1 MKRLNL
7 QIYEKF
13 VDSYARSEFKIRP
26 SDSDDLSRLFLKLV
40 RSEHL
45 EIYRVVLNHWSK
57 KLIIQQ
63 QLLAL
68 SRFSSFNNRIFRDPI
83 RTEWVD
89 DGRRTKF
96 VDYWVELH
104 DREFLLKTVLRV
116 IVVRYQKVRNFLN
129 KFLIWLPVY
138 SVCRQAR
145 SGMLMPK
152 CNSSKVEI
160 FSLYHQVEVL
170 MNLQAEQRQSLPFLI
185 ELQDHPKKYVILTRF
200 DIRRGWRT
208 SC

>member
-1 MKRLNL
+1 MNNRKWSYYALLFQILLKILKVKRLNL

-68 SRFSSFNNRIFRDPI
+68 SRFGSFNNRIFRDPI

-96 VDYWVELH
+96 VDYWW
-104 DREFLLKTVLRV
+104 FLLKNSFEGHCCSLP
-116 IVVRYQKVRNFLN
+116 KNA
-129 KFLIWLPVY
+129 KFL
-138 SVCRQAR
+138 
-145 SGMLMPK
+145 K
-152 CNSSKVEI
+152 
-160 FSLYHQVEVL
+160 
-170 MNLQAEQRQSLPFLI
+170 
-185 ELQDHPKKYVILTRF
+185 
-200 DIRRGWRT
+200 
-208 SC
+208 

>member
-13 VDSYARSEFKIRP
+13 VDSYAGSEFKIRP
-26 SDSDDLSRLFLKLV
+26 SDSDDHSRLFLKLV

-57 KLIIQQ
+57 KLLIQQ

-104 DREFLLKTVLRV
+104 DREFLLKNSFHCPKEWSFSCHEFP
-116 IVVRYQKVRNFLN
+116 IVTTCSDNVTTIFCWNILSRILLDAFRNITMARFLN
-129 KFLIWLPVY
+129 NMREYCL
-138 SVCRQAR
+138 
-145 SGMLMPK
+145 
-152 CNSSKVEI
+152 
-160 FSLYHQVEVL
+160 
-170 MNLQAEQRQSLPFLI
+170 
-185 ELQDHPKKYVILTRF
+185 
-200 DIRRGWRT
+200 
-208 SC
+208 